1 MGINVRNII
10 LFFGFFG
17 CDRVIWYGKGLK
29 QHEYSRSELKLSD
42 HRPVKA
48 IITAEVGVTQTLKGF
63 QSFFL
68 SDRFERI
75 TSHFEL
81 SASTDEMPGENGLLP
96 LLSKKFGNIFLF
108 QNYIEVCPC
117 FDT

>member
-1 MGINVRNII
+1 MGINVRNI
-10 LFFGFFG
+10 LFFCFFR

-48 IITAEVGVTQTLKGF
+48 IFTAEVGVTQTLKGF
-63 QSFFL
+63 QSFL

-75 TSHFEL
+75 TSPFEL
-81 SASTDEMPGENGLLP
+81 SSSTDDILCRGRSSLQM
-96 LLSKKFGNIFLF
+96 
-108 QNYIEVCPC
+108 
-117 FDT
+117 

>member
-1 MGINVRNII
+1 MGINVRNNI
-10 LFFGFFG
+10 LFFCFFR

-48 IITAEVGVTQTLKGF
+48 IFTAEVGVTQTLKGF

-81 SASTDEMPGENGLLP
+81 SASTDDILCNSRSSLQM
-96 LLSKKFGNIFLF
+96 
-108 QNYIEVCPC
+108 
-117 FDT
+117 

>member
-10 LFFGFFG
+10 LFFCFFR
-17 CDRVIWYGKGLK
+17 CDRVIWYGMGLK

-48 IITAEVGVTQTLKGF
+48 IFTAEVGVTQTLKGF
-63 QSFFL
+63 QRFFL

-81 SASTDEMPGENGLLP
+81 SDSTDEILCKGRSSLQM
-96 LLSKKFGNIFLF
+96 
-108 QNYIEVCPC
+108 
-117 FDT
+117 